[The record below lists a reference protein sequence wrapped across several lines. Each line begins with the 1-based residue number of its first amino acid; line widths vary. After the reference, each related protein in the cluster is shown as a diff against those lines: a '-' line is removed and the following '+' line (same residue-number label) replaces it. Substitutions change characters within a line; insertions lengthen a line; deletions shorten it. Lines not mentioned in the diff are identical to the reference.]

1 MERETHIITVYII
14 VIFLPK
20 QTFMTDGHEV
30 AVQPDED
37 RLSFSDCSEPL
48 QRYVSIYS
56 AGYMRHKGVIKTSL

>member
-37 RLSFSDCSEPL
+37 RLSFSDCSASL
-48 QRYVSIYS
+48 CRGMS
-56 AGYMRHKGVIKTSL
+56 AFIQPAI